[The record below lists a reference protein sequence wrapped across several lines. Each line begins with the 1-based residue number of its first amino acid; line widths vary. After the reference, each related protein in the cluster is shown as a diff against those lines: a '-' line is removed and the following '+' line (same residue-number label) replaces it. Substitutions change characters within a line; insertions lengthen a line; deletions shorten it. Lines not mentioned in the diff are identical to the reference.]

1 MKPSRPYRVPAIL
14 LATLAVS
21 FAAAGALAGQPPVPP
36 PPGMHGGP
44 MGPGGM
50 HGPMVL
56 GHASELGLAPEQI
69 DTIKGIYK
77 GAHPAMEQ
85 MHAQMRTQMDAL
97 RLAKP
102 SDANYATVV
111 AQAAQSIGELTSQSI
126 VQESQ
131 VRAQV
136 WNALTAAQRD
146 KLAALEAQ
154 AHAEG
159 HGPHG
164 PDGPP
169 PAN

>member
-1 MKPSRPYRVPAIL
+1 MTPSRPHRGPAAAL
-14 LATLAVS
+14 TALALC
-21 FAAAGALAGQPPVPP
+21 FACAGALAGQPPGPP

-50 HGPMVL
+50 HGPTVL
-56 GHASELGLAPEQI
+56 SHAAELGLAPEQI
-69 DTIKGIYK
+69 DAIKGIYK

-85 MHAQMRTQMDAL
+85 THGELRTQMEAL

-102 SDANYATVV
+102 GDANYATVV
-111 AQAAQSIGELTSQSI
+111 AKAARSIGDLTTQSI

-131 VRAQV
+131 TRAQV

-154 AHAEG
+154 AHAR
-159 HGPHG
+159 GPG
-164 PDGPP
+164 PGFGPP
-169 PAN
+169 PPGN